1 MKVLILILFFSFS
14 VQAET
19 IRLVQAGKTFLGDI
33 TDEQANVAYD
43 DPTIEEKYKVVELKI
58 KTGDTLVFANRDE
71 VSHNVSAKSGD
82 DVLFNVDLQRPGK
95 KNDKEIVIDKKGEYE
110 IKCAIHPKMMIK
122 LKVD

>member
-58 KTGDTLVFANRDE
+58 KAGDTLVFANRDE
-71 VSHNVSAKSGD
+71 VSHNVSAKNNGE
-82 DVLFNVDLQRPGK
+82 VLFNVDLQRPGK